1 MKIKTISKYQFN
13 ENEILGQGSLGKVYK
28 ANLVE
33 EVNGEKKVV
42 KQNQLFAIKMLQL
55 NVFKQYNISDPLERI
70 MQEIEL
76 QKDLDHPHITKYV
89 DAVKTE
95 QNVYI
100 VTEFCN
106 GGNLEQYIYN
116 NRPKEQRVLFLF
128 SQIISGFKYLMT
140 EKNIIH
146 RDIKPSNILIHDDI
160 PKICDFS
167 ISRKSNILNDTYK
180 TITGTPLF
188 SSPQILKGKEY
199 TSKSEV
205 WSLGVTLYFMLFF
218 KLKDE
223 SIQEY
228 DSHNIC
234 NTSYPW
240 FANTN
245 KLLKIAI
252 KEQQKVRFPEDV
264 EVSEQV
270 KQLIARML
278 VYDEKNR
285 ISTDELFNHELFVKY
300 DQNLKQAKINNML
313 TDSFHQFN
321 ESQLPECELVNKVQE
336 NIDSQV
342 GIIEFMIQ
350 ILDYQKALKDYCE
363 EFYGHKKLLPSLLQS
378 VLCVKIQKRLENFKS
393 YLAGKEE
400 VSKRGVF
407 LYKQKNSLEFN
418 SINKKVDYMIDVY
431 EKNVQNIQKCL
442 KTLEKSHSK
451 FSESSPNQS
460 LNDMIQN
467 TMYQSQ
473 FIQDNIK
480 QLFLGMK
487 EIHFHLLQQ
496 ATLNKQQLFYLEYLD
511 DLISFH
517 TIDQTADSSSYR
529 IKSSNIQKLLQNSL
543 SKQIASPQSFYS
555 RIVVGFSNLFSQ
567 N

>member
-33 EVNGEKKVV
+33 DVNGEKKVV

-70 MQEIEL
+70 TLEIEL

-100 VTEFCN
+100 VTELCN
-106 GGNLEQYIYN
+106 GGNLEQYIYS

-188 SSPQILKGKEY
+188 SSPQILKGREY

-223 SIQEY
+223 TITEY
-228 DSHNIC
+228 DSNNIC

-252 KEQQKVRFPEDV
+252 KEQQKVKFPADV
-264 EVSEQV
+264 KVSEQV
-270 KQLIARML
+270 KQLIERML
-278 VYDEKNR
+278 VYHEKDR

-300 DQNLKQAKINNML
+300 DQNLKQAKINNLL

-321 ESQLPECELVNKVQE
+321 ESQLPEGELINKVQE

-342 GIIEFMIQ
+342 GMIEFMIQ
-350 ILDYQKALKDYCE
+350 ILEYQKLLKDYCE
-363 EFYGHKKLLPSLLQS
+363 EFYGQKKLLPSLLQS
-378 VLCVKIQKRLENFKS
+378 VLCVKIQKRLEDFKN
-393 YLAGKEE
+393 YLLCQEE
-400 VSKRGVF
+400 VSKRGVI
-407 LYKQKNSLEFN
+407 LYKKKNTLEFEQ
-418 SINKKVDYMIDVY
+418 INQKVDYMINAY
-431 EKNVQNIQKCL
+431 KKNIQNIQNCFK
-442 KTLEKSHSK
+442 KLEKPHIQ
-451 FSESSPNQS
+451 FNESFPNQG
-460 LNDMIQN
+460 LNEMIQN
-467 TMYQSQ
+467 PVYQSQ

-480 QLFLGMK
+480 QLFIGMK

-496 ATLNKQQLFYLEYLD
+496 VSLSKQQLFYLEYLD

-517 TIDQTADSSSYR
+517 TIDQTDSSFVR
-529 IKSSNIQKLLQNSL
+529 IKSSNIQKLLQNSV
-543 SKQIASPQSFYS
+543 SKQMASPQSYYS

>member
-1 MKIKTISKYQFN
+1 MKIKTISNYQFN

-33 EVNGEKKVV
+33 DVNGEKKVV

-55 NVFKQYNISDPLERI
+55 NVFKQNNIQDPLDRI
-70 MQEIEL
+70 TQEIEL

-106 GGNLEQYIYN
+106 GGNLEQYVYS

-167 ISRKSNILNDTYK
+167 ISRKSNIINDTYS

-188 SSPQILKGKEY
+188 SSPQILKGNEY

-223 SIQEY
+223 SILDY
-228 DSHNIC
+228 DSSNIC

-245 KLLKIAI
+245 KLLKKAI
-252 KEQQKVRFPEDV
+252 KEQQKVQFPANV
-264 EVSEQV
+264 EFSEQV
-270 KQLIARML
+270 KQLIEKML
-278 VYDEKNR
+278 VYDEKDR
-285 ISTDELFNHELFVKY
+285 ISTDELFNHELFIKY
-300 DQNLKQAKINNML
+300 DQDLKQAKINNML
-313 TDSFHQFN
+313 DSFH
-321 ESQLPECELVNKVQE
+321 ESQLPESELINKVQE
-336 NIDSQV
+336 SIDSQV

-350 ILDYQKALKDYCE
+350 ILDYQKLLKDYCE
-363 EFYGHKKLLPSLLQS
+363 EFYGQKKLLPSLLQS
-378 VLCVKIQKRLENFKS
+378 VLCLKIQKWLENFKN
-393 YLAGKEE
+393 YLLGQEE
-400 VSKRGVF
+400 ISKRGVF
-407 LYKQKNSLEFN
+407 LYRQKNCLEFDL
-418 SINKKVDYMIDVY
+418 INKKVDYMIDVY
-431 EKNVQNIQKCL
+431 KKNVQNIQNCL
-442 KTLEKSHSK
+442 KTLEKPHIK
-451 FSESSPNQS
+451 LNVSSPNQS
-460 LNDMIQN
+460 LTQMIQN
-467 TMYQSQ
+467 PVYQSQ

-496 ATLNKQQLFYLEYLD
+496 ATLNKQQMFYLEYLD

-517 TIDQTADSSSYR
+517 TIDQTEDPSSFR
-529 IKSSNIQKLLQNSL
+529 AKSSDIQKLLQNSL

-555 RIVVGFSNLFSQ
+555 RIVAGFSNLFSQ

>member
-33 EVNGEKKVV
+33 DVNGEKKVV

-70 MQEIEL
+70 TLEIEL

-100 VTEFCN
+100 VTELCN
-106 GGNLEQYIYN
+106 GG
-116 NRPKEQRVLFLF
+116 R
-128 SQIISGFKYLMT
+128 
-140 EKNIIH
+140 
-146 RDIKPSNILIHDDI
+146 
-160 PKICDFS
+160 
-167 ISRKSNILNDTYK
+167 
-180 TITGTPLF
+180 
-188 SSPQILKGKEY
+188 EY

-223 SIQEY
+223 TITEY
-228 DSHNIC
+228 DSNNIC

-252 KEQQKVRFPEDV
+252 KEQQKVKFPADV
-264 EVSEQV
+264 KVSEQV
-270 KQLIARML
+270 KQLIERML
-278 VYDEKNR
+278 VYHEKDR

-300 DQNLKQAKINNML
+300 DQNLKQAKINNLL

-321 ESQLPECELVNKVQE
+321 ESQLPEGELINKVQE

-342 GIIEFMIQ
+342 GMIEFMIQ
-350 ILDYQKALKDYCE
+350 ILEYQKLLKDYCE
-363 EFYGHKKLLPSLLQS
+363 EFYGQKKLLPSLLQS
-378 VLCVKIQKRLENFKS
+378 VLCVKIQKRLEDFKN
-393 YLAGKEE
+393 YLLCQEE
-400 VSKRGVF
+400 VSKRGVI
-407 LYKQKNSLEFN
+407 LYKKKNTLEFEQ
-418 SINKKVDYMIDVY
+418 INQKVDYMINAY
-431 EKNVQNIQKCL
+431 KKNIQNIQNCFK
-442 KTLEKSHSK
+442 KLEKPHIQ
-451 FSESSPNQS
+451 FNESFPNQG
-460 LNDMIQN
+460 LNEMIQN
-467 TMYQSQ
+467 PVYQSQ

-480 QLFLGMK
+480 QLFIGMK

-496 ATLNKQQLFYLEYLD
+496 VSLSKQQLFYLEYLD

-517 TIDQTADSSSYR
+517 TIDQTDSSFVR
-529 IKSSNIQKLLQNSL
+529 IKSSNIQKLLQNSV
-543 SKQIASPQSFYS
+543 SKQMASPQSYYS